1 MFHLDSASPGGLLA
15 LSAILVA
22 TLIALPDRS
31 LAAPGDEWTVRGAP
45 SSAPL
50 GSVTW
55 GDGRFV
61 AVGDNRT
68 GPGAVLTSPDGITW
82 TAREAVLADWT
93 SVARGNDTFVAVSTF
108 LPALPG
114 GSARDRVMTSP
125 DGITWTPRVAS
136 ANNDWRSIAWGNGT
150 FVAVSDSDFG
160 GSINDRVM
168 TSPDGITWTNRTASA
183 ESSWTSVAYGNGVF
197 VAVAKSDPDVPVG
210 QVMTSTDGVNWTT
223 RTPPVTADWTSVT
236 WGGQGFVAVA
246 GSGTSRVM
254 TSPDGITWTARTAAS
269 QSTWTSVAWGNGAY
283 VAVGDG
289 AVMTSPDGIT
299 WTGRTPA
306 APVGWSSV
314 AAAPGMF
321 VAVADG
327 PSGDGQTAR
336 IMTSGAIPGPPPP
349 PPTPAKF
356 TRLVV
361 KPPKRKARAV
371 RAPKKIP
378 LTIAVTNSGDT
389 GGRAVI
395 SLKSSAK
402 GRVRVPARVSVTV
415 PAGTTRRAKV
425 RATVKPRRRGKVR
438 ITARVGSLRAVS
450 TLVLRR

>member
-31 LAAPGDEWTVRGAP
+31 LAAPGDEWTVREAP
-45 SSAPL
+45 SPAPL
-50 GSVTW
+50 SSVTW

-108 LPALPG
+108 LLALPG

-125 DGITWTPRVAS
+125 DGITWTPRAAS

-150 FVAVSDSDFG
+150 FVAFSDSDFG

-183 ESSWTSVAYGNGVF
+183 ESPWTSVAYGNGVF
-197 VAVAKSDPDVPVG
+197 VAVAKSDFDG

-223 RTPPVTADWTSVT
+223 RTPPVTAEWTSVT

-246 GSGTSRVM
+246 ESGVNRVM

-269 QSTWTSVAWGNGAY
+269 ESAWRSVSFGSDTY
-283 VAVGDG
+283 VAVGGG
-289 AVMTSPDGIT
+289 AVMTSPDGIV
-299 WTGRTPA
+299 WSGRTPA
-306 APVGWSSV
+306 APVNWRSV
-314 AAAPGMF
+314 TAAPGMF
-321 VAVADG
+321 VAVADALLE
-327 PSGDGQTAR
+327 GDAR
-336 IMTSGAIPGPPPP
+336 IMTSGSIPGPPPP
-349 PPTPAKF
+349 PPPPPKPTPAAF
-356 TRLVV
+356 TGLSLE
-361 KPPKRKARAV
+361 PTKRRARAL
-371 RAPKKIP
+371 RAPKKVR
-378 LTIAVTNSGDT
+378 LTVTVANSGET
-389 GGRAVI
+389 GGTAPIALR
-395 SLKSSAK
+395 SSARAK
-402 GRVRVPARVSVTV
+402 VRVPGRVEIAV
-415 PAGTTRRAKV
+415 PPGTTRSV
-425 RATVKPRRRGKVR
+425 SFRATVKPRRKGKVR
-438 ITARVGSLRAVS
+438 ITARVAGLSAS
-450 TLVLRR
+450 ATLILRR